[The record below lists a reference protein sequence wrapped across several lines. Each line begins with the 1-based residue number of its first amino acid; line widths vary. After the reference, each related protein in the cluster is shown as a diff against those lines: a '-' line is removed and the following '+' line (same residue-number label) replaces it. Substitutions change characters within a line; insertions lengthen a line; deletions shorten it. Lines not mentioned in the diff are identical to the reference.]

1 MQVSLC
7 LERRTESAGRRSS
20 PGRLAVLDGHVARS
34 LAITVHTT
42 ALISSSCDFV
52 GSPERLCSSGWIH
65 PPGFSLTDLLDK
77 NIDLRAANRHSRS
90 NQLQPVN

>member
-7 LERRTESAGRRSS
+7 LERRTESAGS
-20 PGRLAVLDGHVARS
+20 PGRLAVLSHVARS
-34 LAITVHTT
+34 LEITVRTT
-42 ALISSSCDFV
+42 ALIRSSCDFV
-52 GSPERLCSSGWIH
+52 VSPERLCSSGWIH